1 MPAASHIAGVAPSG
15 EVRGEVVVEAR
26 NLSKTYRDFWGR
38 SKKIA
43 LKPLDLEIRRGEI
56 FGLLGPNGSGKTTT
70 MKLLLG
76 LIFPTSGEAMVFG
89 RDATDVAK
97 NERIGYLPE
106 ESYLYKFLDAEET
119 LDFYGRLFDMP
130 PEKRRQRSQALIE
143 MVGLG
148 RDKKRQLKEYS
159 KGMTRRIGV
168 AQALIND
175 PELVLLDEPTSGL
188 DPIGTREMKDLIIDL
203 KRRGKTVIMSSHL
216 LADVE
221 DVCDRIAVLHQ
232 GELKELGRVED
243 LLRVTDITQIRAKGL
258 SADAHGEILALLKR
272 HGGEEIE
279 IGNPTTTLEEL
290 FLEVVRDTQAR
301 PGRRARQAD
310 RDGSRAG

>member
-1 MPAASHIAGVAPSG
+1 MEKTAEAQGGQAT
-15 EVRGEVVVEAR
+15 EVVVEAR
-26 NLSKTYRDFWGR
+26 NLSKVYRDFWGR
-38 SKKIA
+38 SKKVA

-76 LIFPTSGEAMVFG
+76 LIFPTSGEAIVFG
-89 RDATDVAK
+89 KDATDVSK
-97 NERIGYLPE
+97 NDRIGYLPE

-130 PEKRRQRSQALIE
+130 PEERKRRADALIE
-143 MVGLG
+143 MVGLS
-148 RDKKRQLKEYS
+148 RDKKRQLREYS

-203 KRRGKTVIMSSHL
+203 KERGKTVILCSHL

-232 GELKELGRVED
+232 GELKELGRVDE
-243 LLRVTDITQIRAKGL
+243 LLRVTDITQIRTSGL
-258 SADAHGEILALLKR
+258 PPVAHEEIRAIIQR
-272 HGGEEIE
+272 HGGHDIE
-279 IGNPTTTLEEL
+279 IGSPTTTVEDL
-290 FLEVVRDTQAR
+290 FLEVVRDTEAR
-301 PGRRARQAD
+301 PGRRARQQEEPT
-310 RDGSRAG
+310 GS